1 MSDWMIDPV
10 ALDLGF
16 IQIHWYGLMYV
27 FGFLGGYGF
36 AIYRIDRGLFPINR
50 EQMSDFLSWIALGV
64 IIGGRAGYMVFY
76 QPDRLLDNPLSLF
89 YVWEGGM
96 AFHGGLVGVIVLTW
110 IFARK
115 HQIAPLALGDA
126 LAPLIPIGLGFGRL
140 GNFIGGELWGRP
152 TDLPWAM
159 VFSKADELA
168 RHPSQL
174 YQFALE
180 GILLFRGVM
189 AILVQAAETRTS
201 DGSFLVG
208 LWRISFYCG
217 VCPRAGLTSW
227 IYCTELDDDGSIAD
241 SSHDR
246 DRCVAIVHMEG
257 VAGCAHILIYSN
269 CYWMEVPRRATGLV
283 QGL

>member
-1 MSDWMIDPV
+1 MSDWMINPV

-27 FGFLGGYGF
+27 FGFLGGYGL
-36 AIYRIDRGLFPINR
+36 AIYRIDRGFFQSIENR
-50 EQMSDFLSWIALGV
+50 CLIFLSWIALGV
-64 IIGGRAGYMVFY
+64 IIGGRAGYMIFY

-96 AFHGGLVGVIVLTW
+96 AFHGGLVGVIALTW

-126 LAPLIPIGLGFGRL
+126 LAPLIPIGLGLGRL

-159 VFSKADELA
+159 VFLKADELA

-174 YQFALE
+174 YQFASE
-180 GILLFRGVM
+180 GVSLFVVLWLFSSKPRRRGQVTGLFLLGYGVFRFMVEFVREPDSHLGFIALNWMTMGQLLTVPMIAIGVWLLFIWKESPG
-189 AILVQAAETRTS
+189 A
-201 DGSFLVG
+201 
-208 LWRISFYCG
+208 RIS
-217 VCPRAGLTSW
+217 
-227 IYCTELDDDGSIAD
+227 
-241 SSHDR
+241 
-246 DRCVAIVHMEG
+246 
-257 VAGCAHILIYSN
+257 
-269 CYWMEVPRRATGLV
+269 
-283 QGL
+283 

>member
-1 MSDWMIDPV
+1 MSDWMINPV

-27 FGFLGGYGF
+27 FGFLGGYGL
-36 AIYRIDRGLFPINR
+36 AIYRIDRGFFPINR
-50 EQMSDFLSWIALGV
+50 AQMSDFLSWIALGV
-64 IIGGRAGYMVFY
+64 IIGGRAGYMIFY
-76 QPDRLLDNPLSLF
+76 QPDRLLDNPLSLL

-96 AFHGGLVGVIVLTW
+96 AFHGGLVGVIALTW

-115 HQIAPLALGDA
+115 HQVAPLALGDA
-126 LAPLIPIGLGFGRL
+126 LAPLIPIGLGLGRL

-180 GILLFRGVM
+180 GVLLFVVLWLFSSKPRRCGQVTGLILLGYGVFRFMVEFVREPDSHLGFIALNWMTMGQLLTVPMIAIGVWLLF
-189 AILVQAAETRTS
+189 IWK
-201 DGSFLVG
+201 GSLG
-208 LWRISFYCG
+208 ARIS
-217 VCPRAGLTSW
+217 
-227 IYCTELDDDGSIAD
+227 
-241 SSHDR
+241 
-246 DRCVAIVHMEG
+246 
-257 VAGCAHILIYSN
+257 
-269 CYWMEVPRRATGLV
+269 
-283 QGL
+283 

>member
-1 MSDWMIDPV
+1 MSDGMINPV

-27 FGFLGGYGF
+27 FGFLGGYAL
-36 AIYRIDRGLFPINR
+36 AIFRIDRGLFPINR

-76 QPDRLLDNPLSLF
+76 QLDRLLDNPLSLF

-96 AFHGGLVGVIVLTW
+96 AFHGGLVGVIAFTW
-110 IFARK
+110 IFALK

-180 GILLFRGVM
+180 GVILFVVLWLFSSKPRRRGQVTGLFLLGYGVFRFMVEFVREPDSHLGFIALNWMTMGQLLTVPMIAIGVWLLFIWKESPG
-189 AILVQAAETRTS
+189 A
-201 DGSFLVG
+201 
-208 LWRISFYCG
+208 RIS
-217 VCPRAGLTSW
+217 
-227 IYCTELDDDGSIAD
+227 
-241 SSHDR
+241 
-246 DRCVAIVHMEG
+246 
-257 VAGCAHILIYSN
+257 
-269 CYWMEVPRRATGLV
+269 
-283 QGL
+283 